1 MSKLENFKSLLCKQ
15 CNHLSND
22 IANE

>member
-15 CNHLSND
+15 GNHLSND